1 MDGCQKLQIVDTM
14 LRKINVPEDRINVF
28 TDQIKEARMGQ
39 FMEHFNEEGYDWQA
53 TRNRALA
60 EGDSLR
66 LIKTVRRLIT
76 KGRSVDEI
84 ADDLG
89 EEPGYI
95 REISN
100 IILSEP
106 QKTDEEIMNA
116 LQPLCPIS

>member
-1 MDGCQKLQIVDTM
+1 MRDIIVRIVDTM
-14 LRKINVPEDRINVF
+14 LRKINVPEDRINDF

-116 LQPLCPIS
+116 LQPLCPIAK

>member
-1 MDGCQKLQIVDTM
+1 MRDIIVRIVDTM
-14 LRKINVPEDRINVF
+14 LRKINVPEDRINDF

-53 TRNRALA
+53 PRNRALA

-89 EEPGYI
+89 EEQGYI
-95 REISN
+95 RVISN
-100 IILSEP
+100 IILS
-106 QKTDEEIMNA
+106 
-116 LQPLCPIS
+116 

>member
-1 MDGCQKLQIVDTM
+1 M
-14 LRKINVPEDRINVF
+14 LRKINVPEDRINDF

-106 QKTDEEIMNA
+106 QKTDEAIMNA
-116 LQPLCPIS
+116 LLPLCPIAK